1 LSARHKMHI
10 AVANGMLIIAAIA
23 GFAFRSWTVFAL
35 VATMLAIGAVHS
47 GQLRL
52 RSRHANRHVRRV
64 SSAPGLLIGRRCG
77 RA

>member
-1 LSARHKMHI
+1 MSARHKLHI

-23 GFAFRSWTVFAL
+23 GFAFRSWTEFAF
-35 VATMLAIGAVHS
+35 VATVLAIGAIY
-47 GQLRL
+47 GGDIRL
-52 RSRHANRHVRRV
+52 RSRHANRHARRV